1 MLHPLFAQCILVLNT
16 PWKSST
22 SEGIHFCPTHLEAD
36 MTKQSRVTD
45 FLPFQSMT
53 DARLNEEIDIIE
65 AQLRRDPEPACM
77 RGKSLVRRRAQQF
90 RQELERRAQKKPGLL
105 EFCEQCSKNVAD
117 WPEWKKAG
125 SDVLK
130 FTRLK

>member
-1 MLHPLFAQCILVLNT
+1 
-16 PWKSST
+16 
-22 SEGIHFCPTHLEAD
+22 

-45 FLPFQSMT
+45 FLPFRSMT
-53 DARLNEEIDIIE
+53 DERLNEEIEIIE
-65 AQLRRDPEPACM
+65 AQLRRAPEPACM
-77 RGKSLVRRRAQQF
+77 RGKSLARRRALLC

-105 EFCEQCSKNVAD
+105 EFCEQCSKTVAD

-130 FTRLK
+130 FTRLE